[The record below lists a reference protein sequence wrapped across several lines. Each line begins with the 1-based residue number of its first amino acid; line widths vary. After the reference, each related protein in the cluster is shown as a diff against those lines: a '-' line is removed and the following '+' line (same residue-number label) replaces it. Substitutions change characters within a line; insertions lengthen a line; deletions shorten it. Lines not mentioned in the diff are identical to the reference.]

1 MLVLTRKPG
10 QSINL
15 SSTTCGDCNIRF
27 VIKRIGG
34 GQVRVGIEAPE
45 HVKIIR
51 DDINV
56 EENHTVHDIFSKP
69 ATSDDVCKTRA
80 HITDGG

>member
-1 MLVLTRKPG
+1 
-10 QSINL
+10 
-15 SSTTCGDCNIRF
+15 

-51 DDINV
+51 DEINV
-56 EENHTVHDIFSKP
+56 EENHTVHSIFHEP
-69 ATSDDVCKTRA
+69 NRGDDVRKSGTHA
-80 HITDGG
+80 SDGR